1 MVYMINIGG
10 GSRGVGGG
18 GVVRVGRSG
27 ARSLEGRDF
36 TSTGNNG
43 SVAATLC

>member
-10 GSRGVGGG
+10 GSRGVGVG
-18 GVVRVGRSG
+18 RVDRSG

>member
-1 MVYMINIGG
+1 MGDLG
-10 GSRGVGGG
+10 EWGGGG
-18 GVVRVGRSG
+18 GVVRVDRSG

-36 TSTGNNG
+36 TSAGNNG